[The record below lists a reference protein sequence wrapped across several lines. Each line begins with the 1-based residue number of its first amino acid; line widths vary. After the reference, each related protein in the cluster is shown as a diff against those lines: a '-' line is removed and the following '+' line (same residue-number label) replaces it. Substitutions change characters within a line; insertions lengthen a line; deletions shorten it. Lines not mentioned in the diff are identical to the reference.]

1 MKCCVTG
8 RENSPWPIV
17 TLTCGMLMP
26 GLARLSLLVSV
37 AVAVAVAGS
46 VISRQLS
53 VACWAAS
60 INHNNNNKL

>member
-37 AVAVAVAGS
+37 AVAGS

>member
-37 AVAVAVAGS
+37 AVAVAV
-46 VISRQLS
+46 ISRQLS

-60 INHNNNNKL
+60 INHNNNNNKL